1 MNIYPIFN
9 PLPLE
14 EVPPVVAVK
23 KRKEKKRKENKRTGT
38 RCYLE
43 CISFYLLKR
52 DNGLA

>member
-23 KRKEKKRKENKRTGT
+23 KRKEKKRKEKKIK
-38 RCYLE
+38 E
-43 CISFYLLKR
+43 
-52 DNGLA
+52 LALDAT